1 MTVSLLIVLWI
12 CWLLALWPTWFLSVS
27 CPHLRPILNHFQIWN
42 FARLGKHEEDNS
54 RQRHYSSI
62 LLGLFGGK
70 FPVFKFLKFNF
81 PLGRRKNWIKHGKF
95 SQNSSCSV
103 VVCSRLQTSFCQNKK
118 IILTL
123 ISDCAGDVWSE
134 EWCAGGGPPVA
145 ASGPVKNRGERVGVK
160 SWCNL
165 FKTTRAHTGG
175 GGTLGLPPRGHGV
188 IGLEKLRKSITSSL
202 TQPFS
207 VLVSCVNHNH
217 YRHVFIRKWHHTALL
232 NSFRHGEK

>member
-1 MTVSLLIVLWI
+1 M
-12 CWLLALWPTWFLSVS
+12 ANFLK
-27 CPHLRPILNHFQIWN
+27 I
-42 FARLGKHEEDNS
+42 
-54 RQRHYSSI
+54 I
-62 LLGLFGGK
+62 LLQPRTAGRVQGCR
-70 FPVFKFLKFNF
+70 PVF
-81 PLGRRKNWIKHGKF
+81 
-95 SQNSSCSV
+95 
-103 VVCSRLQTSFCQNKK
+103 VCVGKK

-123 ISDCAGDVWSE
+123 ISGWLQTSKIYLDAGRLESLARPP
-134 EWCAGGGPPVA
+134 AG
-145 ASGPVKNRGERVGVK
+145 ASGAVKTRVERAGVK

-232 NSFRHGEK
+232 NYF